1 MFWNGDCHFSAM
13 ELDCYL
19 TANLRP
25 AVTSTHFH
33 YVSLNPWQHL
43 LFVEPAFW
51 IFLYAIT
58 AELCGDVSSQVTY
71 WHCRTNKGCSS
82 RNPCTCHWEKLI
94 WVKNFPSKNDE
105 IGPTMQFTLYLCQIR
120 GVIEQETQVW
130 E

>member
-1 MFWNGDCHFSAM
+1 MA
-13 ELDCYL
+13 
-19 TANLRP
+19 T
-25 AVTSTHFH
+25 
-33 YVSLNPWQHL
+33 
-43 LFVEPAFW
+43 PAFCGAR
-51 IFLYAIT
+51 ILDLYAIT